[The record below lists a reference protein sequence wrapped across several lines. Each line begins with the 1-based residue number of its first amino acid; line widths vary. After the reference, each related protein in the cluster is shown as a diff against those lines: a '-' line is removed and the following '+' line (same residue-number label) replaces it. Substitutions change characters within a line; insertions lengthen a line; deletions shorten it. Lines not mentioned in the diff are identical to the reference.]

1 MNGNAELLNFVYQ
14 NSQMGID
21 TIGQLIDI
29 TEDNEFREFLKIQKA
44 NYEEFHEKA
53 RDMLNENGF
62 DEKGISLFEK
72 IRTYLMINFQTLTDK
87 STQHIA
93 QMLIIGSNMGVTE
106 AIQDL
111 NKYKEAEKDIIKLM
125 EKLKD
130 YEEKNIEKLKE
141 FL

>member
-44 NYEEFHEKA
+44 DYEEFHEKA

>member
-14 NSQMGID
+14 NSQMGVD

-29 TEDNEFREFLKIQKA
+29 TEDKEFREHLKKQKA
-44 NYEEFHEKA
+44 DYEEFHEKA
-53 RDMLNENGF
+53 RDMLNQNGF

-72 IRTYLMINFQTLTDK
+72 IKTYLMINFQTLTDK
-87 STQHIA
+87 STPHIA

-106 AIQDL
+106 AIKDL

-125 EKLKD
+125 ERLKD

>member
-29 TEDNEFREFLKIQKA
+29 TEDNEFREFLKKQKA
-44 NYEEFHEKA
+44 DYEEFHEKA